1 MFEFSEKKLYKPFSN
16 NLEKPQIVYFLKII
30 LAVDTP
36 FFWMSAIYSIIISLL
51 SLVVP
56 ISVQSLINSIIYT
69 ALLQPVIVIGLIITI
84 LLSFYGL
91 INIMQIYVTEIFQR
105 RFFARMSCESSMS
118 LLNADYKKLEE
129 SNQYE
134 MVNRFFETVTIQK
147 QIPKFLTKTF
157 TVILQSFFGL
167 ILISFYHPVFLVFSL
182 ILLATIAM
190 IWRFFYKNA
199 ILTAFYESR
208 RKYDLV
214 GWLEDIATNQQIF
227 KSTQG
232 RIYAQQK
239 VDFLTG
245 QYIKE
250 RKSHFA
256 GLFLQNILL
265 FTLYTIATTS
275 LLVIGGYLVL
285 NNQLTIGQLVAAELV
300 VAAILYN
307 TSQLGR
313 DFENFYD
320 LIASCEK
327 LSQFQNIPSEVSGK
341 NKIDKEIESF
351 EFDKFCCSYL
361 EHKYQFNL
369 KFEKGK
375 NYLIATKGFSTR
387 KLLIEAI
394 NGFQVPET
402 GHLVFNNHDI
412 DSLDKTML
420 RSRIAVIDNT
430 PLIEGTALEYLSFN
444 DKNISAKEVESAIR
458 TVGLEKAFERFPD
471 GLKTRIIPSGWP
483 FSESEKILI
492 KLARALIHKPQ
503 IIIITEVLDMLILQ
517 ARHNI
522 LEYLTKNRDITV
534 LYFSHRNDNTSD
546 FDEYLFVDK
555 TKSYKFNS
563 MKDLDQ
569 FEIKYQNHEQ

>member
-16 NLEKPQIVYFLKII
+16 NLENPQILHFLKRT
-30 LAVDTP
+30 LASDTA
-36 FFWMSAIYSIIISLL
+36 FFWMSIIYSVVISLL
-51 SLVVP
+51 GLVVP
-56 ISVQSLINSIIYT
+56 VSVQSLINSIFYT
-69 ALLQPVIVIGLIITI
+69 ALLQPVIVLGIIIMLILTLYGIANI
-84 LLSFYGL
+84 L
-91 INIMQIYVTEIFQR
+91 QIYVTEIFQR
-105 RFFARMSCESSMS
+105 RFFARMSCESALS

-134 MVNRFFETVTIQK
+134 MVNRFFETVSIQK
-147 QIPKFLTKTF
+147 QVPKFLTKTF

-167 ILISFYHPVFLVFSL
+167 VLISFYHPIFLVFSL
-182 ILLATIAM
+182 ILILGIFS
-190 IWRFFYKNA
+190 IWQIFYKKA
-199 ILTAFYESR
+199 VITAFYESR

-232 RIYAQQK
+232 RIYAEQK

-250 RKSHFA
+250 RISHFS
-256 GLFLQNILL
+256 GVFLQNILL
-265 FTLYTIATTS
+265 FLFYTIATAS
-275 LLVIGGYLVL
+275 LLMIGGYLVL

-300 VAAILYN
+300 VSAILYSI
-307 TSQLGR
+307 SQLGR

-320 LIASCEK
+320 LVASCEK
-327 LSQFQNIPSEVSGK
+327 LSQFQNIPPETNGK
-341 NKIDKEIESF
+341 NKVDKEIQSF
-351 EFDKFCCSYL
+351 EFNNFCCSYL
-361 EHKYQFNL
+361 EHKYKFDL

-387 KLLIEAI
+387 KIIIEAI
-394 NGFQVPET
+394 NGFESPSQ
-402 GHLVFNNHDI
+402 GYLNFNNHDI
-412 DSLDKTML
+412 ENLDKRDL

-444 DKNISAKEVESAIR
+444 DKNISLKEVQSAIK
-458 TVGLEKAFERFPD
+458 TVGLEKAFERFSD

-492 KLARALIHKPQ
+492 KVARALIHKPQ

-534 LYFSHRNDNTSD
+534 LYFSHRNDNSSD
-546 FDEYLFVDK
+546 FDEYLFIDK
-555 TKSYKFNS
+555 QKSYKFSS

-569 FEIKYQNHEQ
+569 FEKKYQNNEQ